1 MGIVR
6 ELLSATA
13 RHRRRGLKEETLR
26 KGDMFFAAW
35 LTAAVF
41 IRFAVNVSF
50 AMGEIGSGKWE
61 AGLAI
66 AEFNSLHFL
75 VVTFLLTFL
84 VSSLFLGSMG
94 LDRRR
99 LGSSPVGFPKLFLAE
114 LIGLFFNPMGAVVLP
129 FAVPAVLELLILPHP
144 PAAVATLLACFL
156 AVYLMAWTLSTA
168 LSLRPSIN
176 RSAGFLRIAF
186 TAVML
191 GLLLAN
197 FDFQWKDGGV
207 KLFLFQHPILLA
219 GAGGGGFLPSLRP
232 WSPSAWIMGAA
243 QDPMSAPWPLFA
255 AAAAVAALGLSALAS
270 HGANAMA
277 PRQREAGRASRRRRG
292 LLGRGGLFRVLFSNE
307 ISYLLGSMGIRLSW
321 CAAAACSLWLLAA
334 REPTV
339 NIAILG
345 AFLVLAAGFPYPSN
359 LFGHDGAAVR
369 RYALASL
376 DWGTLFLAKNIAYVA
391 VTAAPLAL
399 VCLAAAI
406 RASAAE
412 GLSLALTSAVLLA
425 LSVLWGNLSS
435 ILVPSA
441 SGRRDGVFANQL
453 FPIAVWAVP
462 FLVNRSV
469 AGFATASY
477 RFVMLG
483 CLLLSCIMYALLWR
497 RISLRFDFEVEKL
510 IGRL

>member
-26 KGDMFFAAW
+26 KGDMFIAAW

-50 AMGEIGSGKWE
+50 AMREIGSGKRE

-66 AEFNSLHFL
+66 AEFNMLHFL

-99 LGSSPVGFPKLFLAE
+99 LGSSPVGFPKLLLAE
-114 LIGLFFNPMGAVVLP
+114 IAGLLFNPMGAVVLP
-129 FAVPAVLELLILPHP
+129 FVFPAVLQLLILPRP

-156 AVYLMAWTLSTA
+156 SVYLMAWALSAA
-168 LSLRPSIN
+168 LSLNPSI
-176 RSAGFLRIAF
+176 RRATGSLRVVF

-207 KLFLFQHPILLA
+207 KLFLFQHPFLLA
-219 GAGGGGFLPSLRP
+219 DAAGGGLLSLLRP

-243 QDPMSAPWPLFA
+243 RDPMSAPWPLFA
-255 AAAAVAALGLSALAS
+255 AAAVVAAMGLSALAS
-270 HGANAMA
+270 HGTYALAL
-277 PRQREAGRASRRRRG
+277 RQREEGRASGRRRG
-292 LLGRGGLFRVLFSNE
+292 LLGRGGLFRVLFSKE
-307 ISYLLGSMGIRLSW
+307 ISYLLGSMGIRFGA
-321 CAAAACSLWLLAA
+321 CAAAACSLWLMAA

-391 VTAAPLAL
+391 MTAAPLAL
-399 VCLAAAI
+399 LSLAAAI

-412 GLSLALTSAVLLA
+412 SLSLALTAAVLLA
-425 LSVLWGNLSS
+425 LCVLWGNLSS

-441 SGRRDGVFANQL
+441 AGRRDGVFANQL
-453 FPIAVWAVP
+453 FPVAVWAAP
-462 FLVNRSV
+462 FFIGRSI
-469 AGFATASY
+469 AGFTTAAY

-483 CLLLSCIMYALLWR
+483 CLLLSLIMYARMWR
-497 RISLRFDFEVEKL
+497 RISLHFDSEVEKL

>member
-26 KGDMFFAAW
+26 KGDMFVAAW

-50 AMGEIGSGKWE
+50 AMREIGSGKRE

-66 AEFNSLHFL
+66 AEFNMLHFL
-75 VVTFLLTFL
+75 IVTFLLTFL

-99 LGSSPVGFPKLFLAE
+99 LGSSPVGFPRLFLVE
-114 LIGLFFNPMGAVVLP
+114 LSGLFFNPMNAAILP
-129 FAVPAVLELLILPHP
+129 FAVPAVLQLLILPRP

-156 AVYLMAWTLSTA
+156 TVYLMAWTLSTV
-168 LSLRPSIN
+168 LSLSPPIN
-176 RSAGFLRIAF
+176 RSAGFLRILF

-191 GLLLAN
+191 ALLLAN

-207 KLFLFQHPILLA
+207 KLFLFQHPLLLA
-219 GAGGGGFLPSLRP
+219 DAAGGGLLSRLRP

-243 QDPMSAPWPLFA
+243 RDPMSAPWPLFA
-255 AAAAVAALGLSALAS
+255 AAAVVAALGLSALAS
-270 HGANAMA
+270 HSAYAIA
-277 PRQREAGRASRRRRG
+277 PRQREEGRASGRRRG
-292 LLGRGGLFRVLFSNE
+292 LLGRAGLFRVLFSKE
-307 ISYLLGSMGIRLSW
+307 ISYLLGSMGIRLGAL
-321 CAAAACSLWLLAA
+321 AAVTCSLWLLATK
-334 REPTV
+334 EPTV

-376 DWGTLFLAKNIAYVA
+376 DWGTLFLAKNIAYLA

-399 VCLAAAI
+399 VSLAAAI
-406 RASAAE
+406 RASMAE
-412 GLSLALTSAVLLA
+412 SLSLALTAAILLCFY
-425 LSVLWGNLSS
+425 VLWGNLSS
-435 ILVPSA
+435 VLVPEA
-441 SGRRDGVFANQL
+441 AGRRDGVFANQL
-453 FPIAVWAVP
+453 FAVGIWAVP
-462 FLVNRSV
+462 FFVNRSV
-469 AGFATASY
+469 AGFTTAAY

-483 CLLLSCIMYALLWR
+483 CLLLSCFMYALMWR
-497 RISLRFDFEVEKL
+497 RISLHFDSEVEKL